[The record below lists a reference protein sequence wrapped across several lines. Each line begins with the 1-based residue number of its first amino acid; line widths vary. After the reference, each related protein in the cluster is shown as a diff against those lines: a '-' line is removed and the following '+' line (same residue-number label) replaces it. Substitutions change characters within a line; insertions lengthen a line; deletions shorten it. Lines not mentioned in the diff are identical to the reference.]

1 MAASWRP
8 ACFRLRIGSTSIS
21 DPSKSTRVGVGGL
34 KLNLLLLNECFSA
47 EVDAA
52 RSRRRLDF
60 GVHYL
65 RPTSLPLLC
74 KNFKLENFA
83 QDKSNTKPWK
93 PQGGASHNDVTG
105 FDWKIKNSTFTL

>member
-21 DPSKSTRVGVGGL
+21 DPSKSTRVGVGGI

-52 RSRRRLDF
+52 RSRRRLVF
-60 GVHYL
+60 GKSF
-65 RPTSLPLLC
+65 TSWSALV
-74 KNFKLENFA
+74 EANFA
-83 QDKSNTKPWK
+83 SSFMQKLQVGKLC
-93 PQGGASHNDVTG
+93 TG
-105 FDWKIKNSTFTL
+105 